1 MPVKDP
7 KKSNILNVETIE
19 KGIDVETVKP
29 CVKIFKEYIDEH
41 KLKDTRC
48 ETRIKKD
55 NVGKDNDKQELMK
68 CKECK
73 YETKRKLP

>member
-1 MPVKDP
+1 MPVEDP

-41 KLKDTRC
+41 KLKDTRS
-48 ETRIKKD
+48 ETKIKKD
-55 NVGKDNDKQELMK
+55 NVKKDNAKQELMK
-68 CKECK
+68 CKEC
-73 YETKRKLP
+73 